1 MTRESTGTVPDD
13 SGGDSETIAAIAGGM
28 AEALYGIPASLRAR
42 AVTFPDGPLLQILQ
56 DFEAAYPA
64 G

>member
-1 MTRESTGTVPDD
+1 MTCESTGAVPGD
-13 SGGDSETIAAIAGGM
+13 SGGDSDTIAAIAGGM
-28 AEALYGIPASLRAR
+28 AEALYGIPAALRAR
-42 AVTFPDGPLLQILQ
+42 AVTFPDGPLRKTLE